1 LVLRTRF
8 ADADCP
14 VARSIDIIGDWWS
27 LMIVRDALDGARRF
41 SDFQKRLGI
50 SKGILAA
57 RLRTL
62 VAHGVLE
69 TDLARD
75 GGAQRQYTLTQ
86 RGLDLFPVIVAL
98 RQWGEA
104 YCFSPDE
111 AYSVLVETRSGESVA
126 RLQVRSAMGQPLVA
140 SDTVIKKV
148 SRAETTS
155 GRARTGASTRE
166 AARRTRQ
173 TI

>member
-1 LVLRTRF
+1 V
-8 ADADCP
+8 
-14 VARSIDIIGDWWS
+14 
-27 LMIVRDALDGARRF
+27 
-41 SDFQKRLGI
+41 
-50 SKGILAA
+50 
-57 RLRTL
+57 
-62 VAHGVLE
+62 
-69 TDLARD
+69 
-75 GGAQRQYTLTQ
+75 
-86 RGLDLFPVIVAL
+86 
-98 RQWGEA
+98 
-104 YCFSPDE
+104 
-111 AYSVLVETRSGESVA
+111 YSVLVETRSGESVA